1 MIPIE
6 QTRDGAVMFLS
17 CGCSG
22 WRLPA
27 HPTGAA
33 VAVVVV
39 RPCEAHSA
47 APVSFLSVPKGE
59 MVSPFVRTPVTLAPI
74 C

>member
-33 VAVVVV
+33 VAVVV
-39 RPCEAHSA
+39 
-47 APVSFLSVPKGE
+47 L
-59 MVSPFVRTPVTLAPI
+59 PFFFTRILITR
-74 C
+74 